1 MTTQTLPDI
10 AELKAQAKRLRAAL
24 VDDGDFITHSESL
37 ELLAKQYGFRDW
49 NTLHARAGNR
59 PSEPYRVGDQRSG
72 TYLGQSFT
80 GEIVSVKRLAN
91 GALYQV
97 SFDFDEPVDVVRFD
111 SFSAFRKRVSVTL
124 DRDGV
129 SPDRTSDGQPH
140 VRLNAG

>member
-72 TYLGQSFT
+72 AYLGQSFT

-91 GALYQV
+91 GALYQPQIKVRKV
-97 SFDFDEPVDVVRFD
+97 SVN
-111 SFSAFRKRVSVTL
+111 SKYITRKRG
-124 DRDGV
+124 RE
-129 SPDRTSDGQPH
+129 SPET
-140 VRLNAG
+140 